1 MSSTLSSAAQGR
13 SRDLPVLLGTSS
25 AHFLNDLAQ
34 SLLIASYPLLR
45 GDFSLDF
52 TQLGFLTL
60 TNQVTASVLQPVI
73 GIWADRKP
81 RPWSLAVGMSITC
94 LGLLLLAWAQSYGV
108 LLAASVLLGL
118 GSAIFHPEAAR
129 AARRSSGG
137 RHGLAQSIFQL
148 GGHAGSAL
156 GPLMLALF
164 VLPRGQSALAW
175 FAPLIA
181 AGIVLLAMIG
191 RWTHRAPI
199 TAGAISRADL
209 HERPLHE
216 RSGASGV
223 PVREIAILLAL
234 IAAKFSYLACFENYF
249 VFYLGTRF
257 GTSIAGGQIVLF
269 VFLGA
274 SALGGIIGGHL
285 TDRVGTRAMI
295 VFSFWGALPFSL
307 AVPYLGPELAIVAA
321 IFAGAILASAF
332 SAIVVHAQTLMP
344 HRIGMVSGLF
354 FGAAFGVGGLA
365 AAALGVVADGYG
377 VEMLYR
383 IASWLPLAG
392 LLTVFLNRPAR
403 VIATG

>member
-1 MSSTLSSAAQGR
+1 MSSIPSSAAQGR

-60 TNQVTASVLQPVI
+60 ANQVTASVLQPVI

-94 LGLLLLAWAQSYGV
+94 LGLLLLAWAQSYVV

-175 FAPLIA
+175 FAPLMA
-181 AGIVLLAMIG
+181 AGIVLLSVIG
-191 RWTHRAPI
+191 RWTHHAPV
-199 TAGAISRADL
+199 TGGTVLRHD
-209 HERPLHE
+209 RT
-216 RSGASGV
+216 GASAV

-257 GTSIAGGQIVLF
+257 GTSIAEGQIVLF

-274 SALGGIIGGHL
+274 SALGGIVGGHL

-307 AVPYLGPELAIVAA
+307 AVPYLGPELAIVSA
-321 IFAGAILASAF
+321 ILAGAILASAF

-365 AAALGVVADGYG
+365 AAALGVLADGYG

-403 VIATG
+403 AIATG

>member
-1 MSSTLSSAAQGR
+1 MSSIPSSAAQGR

-60 TNQVTASVLQPVI
+60 ANQVTASVLQPVI

-94 LGLLLLAWAQSYGV
+94 LGLLFLAWAQSYVV

-175 FAPLIA
+175 FAPLMA
-181 AGIVLLAMIG
+181 AGIALLAMMG
-191 RWTHRAPI
+191 RWTHRAPV
-199 TAGAISRADL
+199 TGGTVPLAGRHD
-209 HERPLHE
+209 RP
-216 RSGASGV
+216 GASAV
-223 PVREIAILLAL
+223 PVREPVREIAILLAL

-257 GTSIAGGQIVLF
+257 GTSIAEGQIVLF

-274 SALGGIIGGHL
+274 SALGGIVGGHL

-307 AVPYLGPELAIVAA
+307 AVPYLGPELAIVSA

-403 VIATG
+403 AIATG

>member
-1 MSSTLSSAAQGR
+1 MSSIPSSAAQGR
-13 SRDLPVLLGTSS
+13 SRDLPILFGTSS

-60 TNQVTASVLQPVI
+60 ANQVTASVLQPVI

-94 LGLLLLAWAQSYGV
+94 LGLLLLAWAQSYVV

-175 FAPLIA
+175 FALLMA
-181 AGIVLLAMIG
+181 AGIVLLSVIG
-191 RWTHRAPI
+191 RWTHHAPV
-199 TAGAISRADL
+199 TGGTVPLAGRHD
-209 HERPLHE
+209 RP
-216 RSGASGV
+216 SASAV

-257 GTSIAGGQIVLF
+257 GTSIAEGQIILF

-274 SALGGIIGGHL
+274 SALGGIVGGHL
-285 TDRVGTRAMI
+285 TDRAGTRAMI

-383 IASWLPLAG
+383 TASWLPLAG

-403 VIATG
+403 ATATG

>member
-1 MSSTLSSAAQGR
+1 MSSIPSSAAQGRR

-60 TNQVTASVLQPVI
+60 ANQVTASVLQPVI

-94 LGLLLLAWAQSYGV
+94 LGLLLLAWAQSYVV

-175 FAPLIA
+175 FAPLMA
-181 AGIVLLAMIG
+181 AGIVLLSVIG
-191 RWTHRAPI
+191 RWTHHAPV
-199 TAGAISRADL
+199 TGGTVLRHD
-209 HERPLHE
+209 RT
-216 RSGASGV
+216 GASAV

-257 GTSIAGGQIVLF
+257 GTSIAEGQIVLF

-274 SALGGIIGGHL
+274 SALGGIVGGHL

-403 VIATG
+403 ATATG

>member
-1 MSSTLSSAAQGR
+1 MSSIPSSAAQGR
-13 SRDLPVLLGTSS
+13 SRDLPILFGTSS

-60 TNQVTASVLQPVI
+60 ANQVTASVLQPVI

-81 RPWSLAVGMSITC
+81 RPWSLAVGMLITC
-94 LGLLLLAWAQSYGV
+94 LGLLFLAWAQSYVV

-175 FAPLIA
+175 FAPLMA
-181 AGIVLLAMIG
+181 AGIVLLSVIG
-191 RWTHRAPI
+191 RWTSHAPA
-199 TAGAISRADL
+199 TGGTVLRHD
-209 HERPLHE
+209 RT
-216 RSGASGV
+216 GASAV

-249 VFYLGTRF
+249 VFYLGARF
-257 GTSIAGGQIVLF
+257 GTSIAEGQIVLF

-274 SALGGIIGGHL
+274 SALGGIVGGHL

-403 VIATG
+403 ATATG